1 MSDLV
6 APAGEIQFD
15 ANEADNDEIR
25 VLVEGIDEI
34 PAEEPKDP
42 ALKKTKEEI
51 AAELAATKKS
61 LEEERNRTLE
71 GSALASLVQ
80 EVRDLKRA
88 PVAVQG
94 GAQQPGETEEEYQA
108 RFNKELYDNPYKTI
122 MEFQMKKLA
131 PEVQRIMVA
140 NLQTSKKLLL
150 LDAERG
156 ATAKEYQAEIDQE
169 IAKLPPAEALYD
181 ADVYAK
187 VHDRVISR
195 HINEI
200 IARKVEEAVKGKGA
214 ATPARPANAP
224 APFNERGS
232 APAGR
237 GTAPRTVVLTPAEAQ
252 YADIKGLKREDYA
265 AYLLRHPEARAT
277 AKK

>member
-6 APAGEIQFD
+6 TPAGEIQFD
-15 ANEADNDEIR
+15 AAEADDDQIR

-34 PAEEPKDP
+34 PVEEPKD
-42 ALKKTKEEI
+42 KRTKEEI
-51 AAELAATKKS
+51 NAELTATKKA
-61 LEEERNRTLE
+61 LEDERNRTLE
-71 GSALASLVQ
+71 GSALANLVQ
-80 EVRDLKRA
+80 EVKDLKRA
-88 PVAVQG
+88 PAQG
-94 GAQQPGETEEEYQA
+94 APAHAPGESEEEYQA

-122 MEFQMKKLA
+122 MEFQLKKLA

-150 LDAERG
+150 LDSERG

-169 IAKLPPAEALYD
+169 VAKLPPGDALYD
-181 ADVYAK
+181 SDVYAK

-214 ATPARPANAP
+214 GGNGSVVKPAAGQPS
-224 APFNERGS
+224 FNERG
-232 APAGR
+232 
-237 GTAPRTVVLTPAEAQ
+237 TAPGGRVAPGRTVVLTPAEAKT
-252 YADIKGLKREDYA
+252 ADLKGLKREDYA